1 MAICDT
7 TLPNLEGDFMFWIL
21 LADFKYLPIQINHY
35 LPIIIYRFIHI
46 SDIFNLINIG
56 YFRTMCIAFF

>member
-35 LPIIIYRFIHI
+35 IPIYTYIR
-46 SDIFNLINIG
+46 
-56 YFRTMCIAFF
+56 YF